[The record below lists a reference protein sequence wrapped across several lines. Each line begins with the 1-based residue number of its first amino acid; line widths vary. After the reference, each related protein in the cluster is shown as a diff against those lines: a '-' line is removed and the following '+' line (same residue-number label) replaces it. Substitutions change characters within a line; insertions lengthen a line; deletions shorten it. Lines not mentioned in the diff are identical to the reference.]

1 MHFDCSHFQRDLDS
15 STNVTRAKREKRLKI
30 SLRWRWNL
38 IEPNRVTSGF
48 ENTLHL
54 RGISFSAAADFW
66 LTSCSSRYV
75 VHHSLWW
82 SVCQPAR
89 PESQTYTWWPGA
101 TRYLCG
107 LCWRWSQ
114 TGRPQTSVTYPKW
127 RKSGCT
133 LKKKCKEYFNS
144 NCSCNINCF
153 NNFERLLQTN
163 KLTKLLLT

>member
-1 MHFDCSHFQRDLDS
+1 MSPGPNVKSAWRSHYAGGEIWL
-15 STNVTRAKREKRLKI
+15 
-30 SLRWRWNL
+30 
-38 IEPNRVTSGF
+38 NRTGLHPVY
-48 ENTLHL
+48 NTLHL
-54 RGISFSAAADFW
+54 RGIRFSAAADFW